1 MGIRRDKM
9 AINIVT
15 DSGADIPIELVK
27 SLRITVVPLTL
38 SFGEQTY
45 LDGVELSPDEFYEKL
60 IGEGIMPTTSQ
71 PPVGSF
77 IEVYKKL
84 KGSSNQI
91 LSIHLSAKLSGT
103 FNSATQAANE
113 EQLGD
118 AIKIIDSKQASIAL
132 GFSVIA
138 AAEAVA
144 RGASL
149 EEAASIAESTSN
161 RTNTFILFDTLEY
174 LVKGGRIGRANALIG
189 SVLQIKPILTL
200 DDGEIATKLKI
211 RTLRKGIQS
220 LQTLAEECGD
230 LESAAVLY
238 TTDATEA
245 RNLANRISNNFIT
258 KSKPLV
264 VRLSPAVGTHG
275 GPGVIGVVCVKAKP

>member
-1 MGIRRDKM
+1 M
-9 AINIVT
+9 AITIVT
-15 DSGADIPIELVK
+15 DSGADIPSELVS
-27 SLRITVVPLTL
+27 SLGITVVPLTL

-45 LDGVELSPDEFYEKL
+45 LDGVELSPDEFYERL
-60 IGEGIMPTTSQ
+60 INEGIMPTTSQ
-71 PPVGSF
+71 PSVGKF
-77 IEVYKKL
+77 IEVYKEL
-84 KGSSNQI
+84 KKASHQI

-103 FNSATQAANE
+103 FNSATQAATE
-113 EQLGD
+113 EKLGD
-118 AIKIIDSKQASIAL
+118 SIKIIDSKQASIAL

-149 EEAASIAESTSN
+149 EEAASIADSTSD

-174 LVKGGRIGRANALIG
+174 LAKGGRIGRANALLG

-220 LQTLAEECGD
+220 LQDLAEECGD
-230 LESAAVLY
+230 LERAAVLY
-238 TTDATEA
+238 TTDSTEA
-245 RNLANRISNNFIT
+245 SNLASRIRNKIVA

-275 GPGVIGVVCVKAKP
+275 GPGVIGVVCVKVKP

>member
-1 MGIRRDKM
+1 M
-9 AINIVT
+9 AIHIVT

-27 SLRITVVPLTL
+27 KLRITVVPLTL
-38 SFGEQTY
+38 SFGEHTY
-45 LDGVELSPDEFYEKL
+45 LDGVDLSPDDFYTKL
-60 IGEGIMPTTSQ
+60 IHQGIMPTTSQ
-71 PPVGSF
+71 PPVGHF
-77 IEVYKKL
+77 IEVYKEL
-84 KGSSNQI
+84 KGSSHQI
-91 LSIHLSAKLSGT
+91 LSIHLSAKLSAT
-103 FNSATQAANE
+103 LNSATQAANE

-144 RGASL
+144 RGASI

-189 SVLQIKPILTL
+189 SVLKIKPILTL
-200 DDGEIATKLKI
+200 DDGEIATKLKV
-211 RTLRKGIQS
+211 RTFSKGIQN

-245 RNLANRISNNFIT
+245 SDLANRISNNFIA
-258 KSKPLV
+258 KSRPLV